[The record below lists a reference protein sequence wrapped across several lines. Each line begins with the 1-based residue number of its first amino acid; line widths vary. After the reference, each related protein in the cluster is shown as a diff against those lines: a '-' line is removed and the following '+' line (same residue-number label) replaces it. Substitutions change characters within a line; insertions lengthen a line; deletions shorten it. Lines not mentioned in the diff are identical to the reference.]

1 MIPPG
6 QKTKKA
12 ESKVIKSHIQGHPNV
27 CQWYEWQKLKA
38 IAIELSV
45 ITSPGLCECSR
56 CEARHYAHP
65 ETKENYP
72 LYSFEKTPS
81 FAELPKAVY
90 HPASLDPSAHDASYQ
105 RLFETV
111 CRILERSSSESS
123 SFLARHTWCQDISLY
138 TVWNTIQ
145 QSRTASLPLLVRSL
159 STESSASL
167 VHSTPAA
174 SVGRRFRKD
183 VQQLLEK
190 AFQCKPWPNPVEKT
204 MLARRCG
211 LTVRQVGVWFSN
223 RRARCWPASSTI
235 ATAC

>member
-1 MIPPG
+1 M
-6 QKTKKA
+6 TA
-12 ESKVIKSHIQGHPNV
+12 LD
-27 CQWYEWQKLKA
+27 EWQKLKA

-56 CEARHYAHP
+56 CETKRHTNL

-72 LYSFEKTPS
+72 LFSLEKSSSFP
-81 FAELPKAVY
+81 ELPKVSY
-90 HPASLDPSAHDASYQ
+90 QPASLDSSIHDASYQ

-111 CRILERSSSESS
+111 CCILERSSNESS

-167 VHSTPAA
+167 MHNTPSTA

-223 RRARCWPASSTI
+223 RRARCWPTSTTI

>member
-1 MIPPG
+1 MM
-6 QKTKKA
+6 A
-12 ESKVIKSHIQGHPNV
+12 LD
-27 CQWYEWQKLKA
+27 EWQKLKA

-45 ITSPGLCECSR
+45 ITGPGLCECSR
-56 CEARHYAHP
+56 CEPKHQINL
-65 ETKENYP
+65 ETKEKHP
-72 LYSFEKTPS
+72 SFSFEKSSS
-81 FAELPKAVY
+81 FLELPKVTY
-90 HPASLDPSAHDASYQ
+90 QPASLDSSIHHDASYQ

-111 CRILERSSSESS
+111 CHILERSSNESS
-123 SFLARHTWCQDISLY
+123 SFLARHPWCQDISLY

-159 STESSASL
+159 SSENSASL
-167 VHSTPAA
+167 LHNTPSNA

-223 RRARCWPASSTI
+223 RRARCWPTSSTTI

>member
-1 MIPPG
+1 MM
-6 QKTKKA
+6 A
-12 ESKVIKSHIQGHPNV
+12 LD
-27 CQWYEWQKLKA
+27 EWQKLKA

-56 CEARHYAHP
+56 CEARQHTNLESKDDY
-65 ETKENYP
+65 TSFP
-72 LYSFEKTPS
+72 LDKSSSFL
-81 FAELPKAVY
+81 ELPKVSY
-90 HPASLDPSAHDASYQ
+90 QSASLDTSLHDASYQ

-111 CRILERSSSESS
+111 CCILERSSIESS
-123 SFLARHTWCQDISLY
+123 LFLARHAWCQDVSLH

-167 VHSTPAA
+167 VHNTPSTA

-223 RRARCWPASSTI
+223 RRARFWSASATI